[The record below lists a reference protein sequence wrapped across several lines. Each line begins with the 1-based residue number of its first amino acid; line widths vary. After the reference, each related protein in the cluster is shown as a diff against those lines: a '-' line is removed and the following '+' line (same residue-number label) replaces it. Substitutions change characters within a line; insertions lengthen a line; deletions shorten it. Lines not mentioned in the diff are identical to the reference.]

1 MVPKERLA
9 YLQWALKPGDTQ
21 LFNKIAG
28 DKHHEINALFDGF
41 DTTLKERWEHWEAG
55 PPMPPQDKVSAPPP
69 ASSGAAPSGAAI
81 PAPVVQSR
89 PAPEQ
94 TPPPQTPPAQT
105 APPSS
110 GAGAAQPPM
119 PFPAPTMPSSPPLR
133 FHIKNARQG
142 EPFDTAITIQPEGVK
157 PLLCRIGFP
166 EDMGLAAD
174 LPNWR
179 VHGTPERSGEFQLVV
194 EYRDDGAS
202 PVRSGVL
209 PFIVNSDP
217 ETLWKDK
224 PSDRNAPFWKAD
236 NAYDCVQGSDARIVA
251 ARRRGRS
258 HAHNG
263 TCCDDDYVVYADP
276 PNGWQLA
283 IVADG
288 AGSAKFSR
296 RGSQV
301 ATAAAAEF
309 LRQQVFASQAGE
321 DLRAAILGYVRAGKP
336 DLASAER
343 KALGK
348 GLVHDVAWL
357 LEEPASVEGKA
368 LGKCL
373 YTTIG
378 YAAHAAFKALH
389 KEARERADVIASVK
403 DLSTTL
409 LIGLACKVDSRWFC
423 AAYWVGDGAVAV
435 YRKNAEVILL
445 GASDSGEFSGQT
457 RFLAAEEVRQDSLL
471 RRLRFAVVE
480 DMTAFILMTDG
491 VSDAKFSS
499 EAQLGKLAA
508 WDALWADLGEAR
520 LEENGDVDLRLLD
533 WLDFRVS
540 GEYDDRTIAI
550 IY

>member
-1 MVPKERLA
+1 
-9 YLQWALKPGDTQ
+9 
-21 LFNKIAG
+21 
-28 DKHHEINALFDGF
+28 
-41 DTTLKERWEHWEAG
+41 
-55 PPMPPQDKVSAPPP
+55 
-69 ASSGAAPSGAAI
+69 
-81 PAPVVQSR
+81 
-89 PAPEQ
+89 
-94 TPPPQTPPAQT
+94 
-105 APPSS
+105 
-110 GAGAAQPPM
+110 
-119 PFPAPTMPSSPPLR
+119 MPSSPPLR

-142 EPFDTAITIQPEGVK
+142 EPFDAMIAIQPEDVK
-157 PLLCRIGFP
+157 PLLRRIDFP

-179 VHGTPERSGEFQLVV
+179 VHGTPKRSGEFQLVV

-202 PVRSGVL
+202 PVRSGFL

-224 PSDRNAPFWKAD
+224 PSDRNVPFWKAD
-236 NAYDCVQGSDARIVA
+236 NAHDCVQGSDARIVA

-263 TCCDDDYVVYADP
+263 TCCDDDYVIYADP

-336 DLASAER
+336 GAASDEE
-343 KALGK
+343 KALR
-348 GLVHDVAWL
+348 
-357 LEEPASVEGKA
+357 
-368 LGKCL
+368 KCL
-373 YTTIG
+373 FMTIG
-378 YAAHAAFKALH
+378 HAAHAAAKALY
-389 KEARERADVIASVK
+389 KEARDRADVIANVK

-409 LIGLACKVDSRWFC
+409 LIGLACKIDSRWFC

-457 RFLAAEEVRQDSLL
+457 RFLTAEEVQQDSLL

-480 DMTAFILMTDG
+480 DMTALILMTDG

-508 WDALWADLGEAR
+508 WDAFWTDLGEAR
-520 LEENGDVDLRLLD
+520 LEEDGDVDLRLLD